1 MKVDTLLENIQKTYF
16 KHSSLCQEL
25 TDYIINNVV
34 EDMDDYEFQIFAVFQ
49 NNADG
54 VALSMEILEDKKH
67 KIDNYYVN
75 KAKVCNIERILSI
88 FKNEKRKVTI
98 KEIFNNR
105 F

>member
-34 EDMDDYEFQIFAVFQ
+34 EDMADYEFQIFAVFQ

-88 FKNEKRKVTI
+88 FKNEKRKVTV
-98 KEIFNNR
+98 KEIFDNR